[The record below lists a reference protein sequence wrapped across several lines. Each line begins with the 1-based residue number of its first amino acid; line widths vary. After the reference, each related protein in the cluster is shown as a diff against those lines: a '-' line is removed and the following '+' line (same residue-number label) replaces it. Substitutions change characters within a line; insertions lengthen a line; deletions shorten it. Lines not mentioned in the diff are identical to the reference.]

1 METLIYGL
9 APDETRDYMES
20 LLSTNCKNE
29 NDVQK
34 VISAAKAAGY
44 HSFRITSYN
53 GEKPNFANTLNI

>member
-44 HSFRITSYN
+44 HSFRIASYN
-53 GEKPNFANTLNI
+53 GEAPNFAKTLNI